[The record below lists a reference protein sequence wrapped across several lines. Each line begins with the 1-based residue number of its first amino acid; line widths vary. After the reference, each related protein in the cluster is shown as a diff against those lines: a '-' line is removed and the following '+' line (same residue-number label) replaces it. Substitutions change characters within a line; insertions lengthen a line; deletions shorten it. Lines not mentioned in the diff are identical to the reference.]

1 MEEADNGRIESE
13 FRICRAGGAG
23 KELRVLWKI
32 SLSCGRTMGRDVG
45 AVRKGLMHWE
55 ESKGSRSIQII
66 LLLLASGD
74 QLEVNRLLA
83 GV

>member
-55 ESKGSRSIQII
+55 ESKGSRSQRS
-66 LLLLASGD
+66 L
-74 QLEVNRLLA
+74 
-83 GV
+83 